1 MIGCASVPPGMPIG
15 KGSAALK
22 DYLTGLGYRYV
33 LCVDF
38 NNAVFLYSR
47 QAMLNHQRP
56 EYKEWAKNVSV
67 DFMDNM
73 DEIAKNTTLAR
84 AGNARLI
91 KLQ

>member
-1 MIGCASVPPGMPIG
+1 MPFG
-15 KGSAALK
+15 NGPEALK
-22 DYLTGLGYRYV
+22 KYLLDLGYKYI

-47 QAMLNHQRP
+47 QAMSNHQRP

-73 DEIAKNTTLAR
+73 DEIAKTATIAQ

-91 KLQ
+91 KL